1 MAKEQNE
8 KSITHEEPSSDPVK
22 TGQIE
27 GDFVDDSGD
36 MELRCR
42 NLAIWFEKNFKKYE
56 GKLVAIRTIRE
67 EIRDAAGMTKYRNP
81 SGDLAVT
88 GSVIGVNYFDLDWA
102 RYHRCHNNSKYRNVK
117 LLKISKRNLQRVR
130 KYVQWLDARDP
141 GVILK

>member
-1 MAKEQNE
+1 MAKERNE
-8 KSITHEEPSSDPVK
+8 KSIPHESPILNEVQ

-27 GDFVDDSGD
+27 GDLVDDSGD

-81 SGDLAVT
+81 SGDLAVM
-88 GSVIGVNYFDLDWA
+88 GSVIGVNYLDLDWVKY
-102 RYHRCHNNSKYRNVK
+102 RRCHNNSKHRNVK
-117 LLKISKRNLQRVR
+117 LLKINKRNLQRVR
-130 KYVQWLDARDP
+130 KYIQWLDARDP
-141 GVILK
+141 GVVLK